1 MEYCMNLHHYQE
13 DFKELV
19 VLTSKKTGLTD
30 SFVEKDYW
38 ITYVLRNLA
47 NSPYAN
53 NFIFKGGT
61 ALSKAYKIIERF
73 SEDIDL
79 AVRLEDVTGNQQKKL
94 IDTTSKVITKDLVE
108 IYKEGVTS
116 KGSRFRR
123 TAHEYPKSFPKKI
136 FYQTKDEIII
146 EINSFIQPKDFTTI
160 PISSYVADFLRDTGQ
175 EQEIVRFGLQSFE
188 VQVLGLQRTFTEK
201 ILSLVRASYMED
213 NVLELQERVR
223 HCYDL
228 FMLLKTNEIQD
239 FFNSEQFLQY
249 LQQTKKDD
257 ASNKEFYGSWVEKPL
272 ANAPLITQY
281 NTLWKELEITYKG
294 TFSTLVYG
302 KLPDSSAIDTTMQ
315 RIFSKIQDAEI

>member
-1 MEYCMNLHHYQE
+1 MNLHQSQE

-19 VLTSKKTGLTD
+19 VLTAKNTGLTD

-47 NSPYAN
+47 NSTYAN

-79 AVRLEDVTGNQQKKL
+79 AVRIEGVTGNQQKKV
-94 IDTTSKVITKDLVE
+94 IDTTSKAITKDLVE

-146 EINSFIQPKDFTTI
+146 EINSFIQPKDFTTM
-160 PISSYVADFLRDTGQ
+160 PISSYVADFLNDMGQ
-175 EQEIVRFGLQSFE
+175 EQEIIRFGLQSFE
-188 VQVLGLQRTFTEK
+188 IQVLGLQRTFTEK
-201 ILSLVRASYMED
+201 ILSLVRASYMEEP
-213 NVLELQERVR
+213 VLELQDRVR

-228 FMLLKTNEIQD
+228 YMLLKTDEIQK
-239 FFNSEQFLQY
+239 FFYSDEFLQY
-249 LQQTKKDD
+249 LKQTKEDD
-257 ASNKEFYGSWVEKPL
+257 ASNKEFYGSWVEQPL
-272 ANAPLITQY
+272 SNAPLITNYTRIWKDLETTY
-281 NTLWKELEITYKG
+281 NGI
-294 TFSTLVYG
+294 FSTLVYG
-302 KLPDSSAIDTTMQ
+302 KLPNSSYVDSTMKN
-315 RIFSKIQDAEI
+315 IFSRIKDAEV